1 MSEENKTVDVAEELK
16 EEAITELATL
26 EEKDN
31 AENEKVINDA
41 KDKIKAIFDDL
52 QDWVRENTEPE
63 KVKEG
68 LNRAKD
74 ETVKVLKATKEKA
87 VEISNSDQ
95 FKNTVSAG
103 KDFLV
108 GAGSLLGDGL
118 KAGAD
123 ALMKNDNIKNFVNT
137 ADEKLDVLRES
148 EGLKNVVDSA
158 EEVSQKVGDAVF
170 GGIRKFLEPKDRVEP
185 EESKPQEDAE

>member
-1 MSEENKTVDVAEELK
+1 MSDENKNAEVVQELENEAMNQLETLK
-16 EEAITELATL
+16 E
-26 EEKDN
+26 DN
-31 AENEKVINDA
+31 NKENEEVIKDA
-41 KDKIKAIFDDL
+41 KEKIKAIFEDL
-52 QDWVRENTEPE
+52 QEWIKENTEPE

-68 LNRAKD
+68 LNKAKD

-87 VEISNSDQ
+87 LEISNSEQ

-103 KDFLV
+103 KDFLI
-108 GAGSLLGDGL
+108 GAGVLIGDGI

-148 EGLKNVVDSA
+148 EGLKNAVDSA
-158 EEVSQKVGDAVF
+158 EQITQKVGDAVF
-170 GGIRKFLEPKDRVEP
+170 SGIRKFLDKKDRTT
-185 EESKPQEDAE
+185 SDSGIQEDGE

>member
-1 MSEENKTVDVAEELK
+1 MSDENKSTEVVQELENEAMDQLETLK
-16 EEAITELATL
+16 E
-26 EEKDN
+26 DN
-31 AENEKVINDA
+31 NKENEEVIQDA
-41 KDKIKAIFDDL
+41 KEKIKAIFEDL
-52 QDWVRENTEPE
+52 QEWIKENTEPE

-68 LNRAKD
+68 LNKAKE

-87 VEISNSDQ
+87 LEISNSDQ

-103 KDFLV
+103 KDFLI
-108 GAGSLLGDGL
+108 GAGVLIGDGI

-148 EGLKNVVDSA
+148 EGLKNAVDSA
-158 EEVSQKVGDAVF
+158 EQVTQKVGDAVF
-170 GGIRKFLEPKDRVEP
+170 SGIRKFLDKKDRTT
-185 EESKPQEDAE
+185 SDSGIQEDEE